1 MDGDP
6 NVPTDFS
13 FLSPPTSSQPLPDPA
28 SPQHYFLSL
37 SPPSVTLDDFSTNPP
52 FNDPSVSLSIYEES
66 MSEDVGSISYTSDDP
81 PTYDYDYSS
90 YSNSD
95 ISTHP
100 PPSSNAPTEI
110 SSAVASDSDLLPP
123 QTKSS
128 KQIKQTGLLNFFPVI
143 PGDEAHA
150 MWGKRKRANL
160 ERDEE
165 QRAETIRKEGKWK
178 EQKLTHLR
186 ERNSVSQQKR
196 RKTTKAQEIQAGI
209 RDKDGNKLPVSE
221 LLTLRI
227 FTLMYFKMTTE
238 LDHEIQV
245 PPRAEVA
252 AASRPKRA
260 IVAEMKRQKQEKAG
274 KDYQPSKRDIA
285 AHSTINWKSPTF
297 WSMIQ
302 TAADEQRGKP
312 NLSKLVDTLRQRDSR
327 FGLLSHRR
335 VGEWR
340 DKTVVDRIAWSE
352 KTIAEVKKEFLPG
365 GHQTHYNVFVSV
377 HK

>member
-128 KQIKQTGLLNFFPVI
+128 KPIKQTGLLNFFPVI

-160 ERDEE
+160 ERDGE

-227 FTLMYFKMTTE
+227 FTLMYFKMTTGS
-238 LDHEIQV
+238 DHEIQV
-245 PPRAEVA
+245 PPHAEVA

-260 IVAEMKRQKQEKAG
+260 IVAEMKWQKQEKAG

-297 WSMIQ
+297 WSMIE
-302 TAADEQRGKP
+302 TAADEQGGKP
-312 NLSKLVDTLRQRDSR
+312 NLSKLVVTLEQRDPR
-327 FGLLSHRR
+327 FGLLSHRQ

-340 DKTVVDRIAWSE
+340 DKTVVDQIVWSE
-352 KTIAEVKKEFLPG
+352 KTIAEVKKEFLLVVIK
-365 GHQTHYNVFVSV
+365 HITMYL
-377 HK
+377 